1 MLWHV
6 SGTLFLFTAE
16 QSCGVL
22 ADHSVPIPSSIDG
35 HLVISTILA
44 VTIMLLW
51 VFMDT
56 FLQGHIFASLES
68 VPRGGIN

>member
-6 SGTLFLFTAE
+6 SGTSFLFIAE
-16 QSCGVL
+16 QSCGVR

-35 HLVISTILA
+35 HLVVSTILA

-51 VFMDT
+51 VFMGT
-56 FLQGHIFASLES
+56 FLQGQIFASLES